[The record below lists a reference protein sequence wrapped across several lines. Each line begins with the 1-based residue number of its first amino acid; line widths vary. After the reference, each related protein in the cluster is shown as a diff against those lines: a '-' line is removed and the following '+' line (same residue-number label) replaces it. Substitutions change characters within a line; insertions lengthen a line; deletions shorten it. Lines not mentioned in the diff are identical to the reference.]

1 MNGGQGVDSFSIGAV
16 LKVLSEFGPVG
27 LVILMWYF
35 SDKRLSA
42 VIEMHR
48 KEITDV
54 QRQAAADM
62 AELREMYKSNASLC
76 RDFSSVAADLREI
89 VIMNIE
95 KITNL
100 DAAVRQNQYCPGV
113 RLDKKQIFVREP

>member
-1 MNGGQGVDSFSIGAV
+1 MDSFSLGAV
-16 LKVLSEFGPVG
+16 FKVLGEFGPVG

-35 SDKRLSA
+35 SDKRLGTL
-42 VIEMHR
+42 IETHR
-48 KEITDV
+48 IEITDV
-54 QRQAAADM
+54 QRQAHADM
-62 AELREMYKSNASLC
+62 EEMREMYKSNASLC
-76 RDFSSVAADLREI
+76 RDFSSVASDLRDI